1 MGQRLTRA
9 KLTDIWQAG
18 FCRLTVE
25 YARKQ
30 TDDSMEGS
38 EKRIVWL
45 TQHREECDDC
55 RFANIL
61 KEKEQEVAQR
71 IGPRAYA
78 GFLLG
83 EDTTKAPGYSRDL
96 VRQAM
101 DELTRAGIVTPAFR
115 EWMTRAGR
123 RKAYKI
129 PGH

>member
-1 MGQRLTRA
+1 MGRRLTRA
-9 KLTDIWQAG
+9 KLTDIWRAG

-30 TDDSMEGS
+30 TDDSPEGS
-38 EKRIVWL
+38 EKRIAWL
-45 TQHREECDDC
+45 RQHREECDDC

-83 EDTTKAPGYSRDL
+83 YDTTKAPGYSEDL

-101 DELTRAGIVTPAFR
+101 KELAEAGVVTPEFR
-115 EWMTRAGR
+115 EWMARAAR
-123 RKAYKI
+123 RGTYKI